1 METLAFPKYLLRSTY
16 THSAPGRRSL
26 RSGCFVAGKIME
38 VSQALNCVSH
48 AWTLS
53 SMPCNLV
60 KELGYEMTTSYFG
73 CLL

>member
-1 METLAFPKYLLRSTY
+1 
-16 THSAPGRRSL
+16 
-26 RSGCFVAGKIME
+26 ME

-53 SMPCNLV
+53 SMPCSLV
-60 KELGYEMTTSYFG
+60 KEPGYEMTTSYFG

>member
-1 METLAFPKYLLRSTY
+1 
-16 THSAPGRRSL
+16 
-26 RSGCFVAGKIME
+26 ME